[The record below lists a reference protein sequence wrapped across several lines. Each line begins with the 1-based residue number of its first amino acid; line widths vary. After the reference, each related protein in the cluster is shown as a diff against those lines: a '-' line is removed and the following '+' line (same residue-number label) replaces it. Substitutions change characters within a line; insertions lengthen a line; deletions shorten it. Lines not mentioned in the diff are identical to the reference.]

1 MTLGAG
7 TDVPTTRDRA
17 ASTIWWTRLGRV
29 GVQFAQLIAVLV
41 AVSMLTF
48 LIMQALPGSAVDNR
62 LGPLPGFTP
71 DQREELRQS
80 LIVSLGLDKPLP
92 YQYVMWVWNAVQGDF
107 GLTYQGL
114 DVSQLV
120 GSRFG
125 ATVQLGVASLIFS
138 TIFSLLLSLYAYRT
152 RSRTVGGV
160 IQSFVTVLF
169 VMPAFWL
176 GLLLVIVLAA
186 QMRWLPSAGYTPFS
200 VDAGKNLKFLVLPAL
215 TLALPQ
221 MALFFRYLNAGLRD
235 VSRSPFVTSCRARGL
250 SSRRVDYRHVLPNAA
265 LPTITVV
272 GLVAGSLLSGLV
284 IVESVFAWPGLG
296 LLLVSSVG
304 RKDYNTVAAI
314 VLITSVVYVLVAF
327 VVDVLYQL
335 VDPRTRRRS

>member
-1 MTLGAG
+1 VTVSAG
-7 TDVPTTRDRA
+7 TDVPTTQDRA
-17 ASTIWWTRLGRV
+17 ASAIWRARLGRV
-29 GVQFAQLIAVLV
+29 AVQFGQLAAVLA
-41 AVSMLTF
+41 AVSLLTF

-71 DQREELRQS
+71 EEREQLRQS
-80 LIVSLGLDKPLP
+80 LIVSLGLDRPLP
-92 YQYVMWVWNAVQGDF
+92 YQYVLWVVKALQGDF

-114 DVSQLV
+114 EVSELV
-120 GSRFG
+120 GSRIW
-125 ATVQLGVASLIFS
+125 ATVELGVASLLIS
-138 TIFSLLLSLYAYRT
+138 TVLSLVVSMYAYRS
-152 RSRTVGGV
+152 RSRAAKGG

-176 GLLLVIVLAA
+176 GLLLVIVFAA
-186 QMRWLPSAGYTPFS
+186 QLRWLPSAGYTEFS
-200 VDAGKNLKFLVLPAL
+200 DDPRKNLEFLVLPAL

-235 VSRSPFVTSCRARGL
+235 VSRLPFVTSCRARGL
-250 SSRRVDYRHVLPNAA
+250 SSRQVDYRHVLPNAA

-284 IVESVFAWPGLG
+284 IVESVFAWPGMG
-296 LLLVSSVG
+296 MLLVDSVG

-314 VLITSVVYVLVAF
+314 VLITSVAYVVVAF
-327 VVDVLYQL
+327 LVDFVYQL
-335 VDPRTRRRS
+335 VDPRTRRRA